1 MNLKKSAKLV
11 GVLAATT
18 ALVLSL
24 VNDKKDS
31 KAQEEK

>member
-1 MNLKKSAKLV
+1 MNLKKSGKII
-11 GVLAATT
+11 GVLVATT

-31 KAQEEK
+31 KPQDEK